1 MHKMSNITLGNK
13 QAATGDTALL
23 LDRKRSA
30 LLFISKYGTV
40 IGMFVM
46 IGVFSTMAPSTF
58 FTISNFLNILN
69 QGSLLAII
77 AAGLT
82 AVVIVGEFDMSI
94 GYIASF
100 AGVLVTGLMVNQHMP
115 VSAAITTVVLV
126 SLGIGFLNGVIVT
139 KAKVS
144 SVISTIGIGGIV
156 VGLNYAYS
164 NGAPIA
170 TGVPDTFLN
179 LTLTKLLGLI
189 PANIVYMLVILL
201 ILWVMLNRTELG
213 QRIQAVG
220 GNPKAAKL
228 SGIYVDMIKIISFMI
243 SAVCAGIT
251 GILLASLIG
260 SGTTG
265 AGDSYLINAFAAV
278 FLGSAT
284 LRDGEFHIMGT
295 FIGVLII
302 GIGFNGLAIF
312 GVPTFFQYIFQGVI
326 LVGAVALSSV
336 ARIYSRR

>member
-1 MHKMSNITLGNK
+1 MNNYSLNGK
-13 QAATGDTALL
+13 
-23 LDRKRSA
+23 LDMKGSRNLEIRRKSFR
-30 LLFISKYGTV
+30 FIAKFGTV
-40 IGMFVM
+40 IGMFLM
-46 IGVFSTMAPSTF
+46 IAIFSGMAPDSFATAG
-58 FTISNFLNILN
+58 NFLNIFN

-77 AAGLT
+77 AMGLT

-94 GYIASF
+94 GYIASL
-100 AGVLVTGLMVNQHMP
+100 AGVLVTGFMVNQHMP
-115 VSAAITTVVLV
+115 VAIAIPSVLAICLV
-126 SLGIGFLNGVIVT
+126 IGLINGIIVT

-170 TGVPDTFLN
+170 TGVPDEFLN
-179 LTLTKLLGLI
+179 LTLMKIFSTI
-189 PANIVYMLVILL
+189 PINIVYMLLILL
-201 ILWVMLNRTELG
+201 ILWVVLNRTELG
-213 QRIQAVG
+213 QWIQAVG
-220 GNPKAAKL
+220 GNQMAAKL
-228 SGIYVDMIKIISFMI
+228 SGIRVDLVKIIAFVI
-243 SAVCAGIT
+243 SACCAGIT

-284 LRDGEFHIMGT
+284 LRDGEFHVLGT
-295 FIGVLII
+295 FIGVFII

-312 GVPTFFQYIFQGVI
+312 GVPTYFQYIFQGVI
-326 LVGAVALSSV
+326 LVGAVALSTI
-336 ARIYSRR
+336 ARIYSSK

>member
-1 MHKMSNITLGNK
+1 MSNPINNEAKLK
-13 QAATGDTALL
+13 VSLLESRRKALQ
-23 LDRKRSA
+23 
-30 LLFISKYGTV
+30 FIAKYGTI
-40 IGMFVM
+40 IGMLLM
-46 IGVFSTMAPSTF
+46 IAIFSAMAPYSFATF
-58 FTISNFLNILN
+58 SNFLNILN
-69 QGSLLAII
+69 QGSLAAII
-77 AAGLT
+77 AVGLT

-100 AGVLVTGLMVNQHMP
+100 AGVLITGLMVNQHLPMG
-115 VSAAITTVVLV
+115 VAITVVLIV
-126 SLGIGFLNGVIVT
+126 CLIIGFINGIIVT

-164 NGAPIA
+164 NGAPIS
-170 TGVPDTFLN
+170 TGVPEEFLN
-179 LTLTKLLGLI
+179 LTLFKIFKVI
-189 PANIVYMLVILL
+189 PIDIVYMLVILL
-201 ILWVMLNRTELG
+201 ILWVILNRTELG

-243 SAVCAGIT
+243 SAFCAGVT

-284 LRDGEFHIMGT
+284 LRDGEFHILGT
-295 FIGVLII
+295 IIGVIII

-326 LVGAVALSSV
+326 LVGAVALSSI
-336 ARIYSRR
+336 ARIYAKR